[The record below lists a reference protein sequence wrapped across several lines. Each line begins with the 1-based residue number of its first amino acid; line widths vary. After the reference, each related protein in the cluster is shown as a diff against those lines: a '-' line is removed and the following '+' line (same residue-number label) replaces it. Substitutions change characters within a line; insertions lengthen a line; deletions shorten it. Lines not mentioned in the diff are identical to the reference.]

1 MKAME
6 KFTVAEKRWLLVG
19 VALHKVVHPAI
30 CQALRTKAG
39 HPEPYGCLDISAA
52 VDRVCSETV
61 FGDDLKKAAT
71 HLRSKVRN
79 KWGHPVMVEWIDK
92 EHFHRCF
99 LAMRKVVDL
108 LPYSSPAVR
117 ERTCRRLTSF
127 EVADSMGNIIFQPYN
142 FFPGGDNGQTVVVAQ
157 QPSIACCESCGYS
170 QHPSPPYNNHPSDAN
185 GNRPNQ
191 HKENGANLKKAS
203 KSKFSWLHL
212 LGGATMGFAVGI
224 LLASVPGKC
233 GDVFRDGSA
242 PIALKLQDMIK
253 AYSHLRFS
261 A

>member
-1 MKAME
+1 MLVYFFQHYMQYVFDIVYLHDAFLHSSPHE
-6 KFTVAEKRWLLVG
+6 EFTVAEKRWLLVG

-52 VDRVCSETV
+52 VDRVCSESV

-127 EVADSMGNIIFQPYN
+127 EVADSMG
-142 FFPGGDNGQTVVVAQ
+142 
-157 QPSIACCESCGYS
+157 
-170 QHPSPPYNNHPSDAN
+170 
-185 GNRPNQ
+185 
-191 HKENGANLKKAS
+191 
-203 KSKFSWLHL
+203 
-212 LGGATMGFAVGI
+212 GATMGFAVGI

-233 GDVFRDGSA
+233 GDVVRDGSA